1 MTLSNTCKAAI
12 KSVIYLASKHKAHVK
27 SNIREIA
34 QEINENEHTV
44 GKLLQTLVRQG
55 VINSNKGPSGGFY
68 LSDTQFEQPISEIV
82 FAIDGKNVFNKCGL
96 GLERCNEEH
105 PCPLHF
111 EYKIGRDI
119 IEKLFRNKLVSELC
133 ESVNKGEA
141 FLAY

>member
-12 KSVIYLASKHKAHVK
+12 KSVIYLASRHHENVK
-27 SNIREIA
+27 STIKEIA

-44 GKLLQTLVRQG
+44 GKLLQSLVRQG

-68 LSDTQFEQPISEIV
+68 LSEEQFNQPISEIV

-96 GLERCNEEH
+96 GLEKCNELH

-111 EYKIGRDI
+111 EYKKGRDL
-119 IEKLFRNKLVSELC
+119 IEKLFRKKIVSELC
-133 ESVNKGEA
+133 ESVNNGEA